1 MRWITALIAPLI
13 EAWGEVKVQRARV
26 VLSLIGV
33 VAAVAAMSTV
43 MALGALIVQSNREM
57 LEASQGRAT
66 TLTFSISKSAD
77 DETSNGQYVSS
88 GPLESGMDPDSS
100 NSNADSSSS
109 GWAAED
115 TGIINDPVGN
125 AMKTVADRFKLPY
138 WSRQAQSS
146 LAIKDIKELEN
157 TGMYRGHAVPQP
169 KYGYDQPQVQAV
181 DPAYATIYRLR
192 LLEGRWLQARDAD
205 QRVTPV
211 VINRRMWEYFGQPN
225 IADPMIITADN
236 DSGDRFRVVG
246 VVQSHRYDM
255 ATMYVPYDAWI
266 LTQEDSSDNSVGFAG
281 KEMLVWTDPEQ
292 TSQAHEDIQSALTAI
307 LGPGWDL
314 TVWGDEIWDDGD
326 AMAMLGSDDNSAGT
340 RNIIMAIGTV
350 VILLGAL
357 GLLNVAIVTVRQR
370 IREIG
375 IRRALGASA
384 KRIFFAVFMESVV
397 ATFVAGVIGV
407 MLAIIA
413 IRVMPLESMN
423 IELQDIPAFPVSA
436 ALAGIAIST
445 GIGALCGIIPAL
457 AAIRVRPI
465 DAIRY

>member
-1 MRWITALIAPLI
+1 M
-13 EAWGEVKVQRARV
+13 
-26 VLSLIGV
+26 
-33 VAAVAAMSTV
+33 
-43 MALGALIVQSNREM
+43 
-57 LEASQGRAT
+57 
-66 TLTFSISKSAD
+66 
-77 DETSNGQYVSS
+77 
-88 GPLESGMDPDSS
+88 
-100 NSNADSSSS
+100 
-109 GWAAED
+109 
-115 TGIINDPVGN
+115 
-125 AMKTVADRFKLPY
+125 
-138 WSRQAQSS
+138 
-146 LAIKDIKELEN
+146 
-157 TGMYRGHAVPQP
+157 
-169 KYGYDQPQVQAV
+169 

-192 LLEGRWLQARDAD
+192 VVEGRWLQTRDAD
-205 QRVTPV
+205 QRVTPI
-211 VINRRMWEYFGQPN
+211 VINTRMWEYFGQPN
-225 IADPMIITADN
+225 IADPMIITAGN

-255 ATMYVPYDAWI
+255 ATMYVPYDAWM
-266 LTQEDSSDNSVGFAG
+266 LTQENSSGNVIGFDG

-326 AMAMLGSDDNSAGT
+326 AMFGSDDNSAGT
-340 RNIIMAIGTV
+340 RNIVMAIGAV

-407 MLAIIA
+407 MLAIVA
-413 IRVMPLESMN
+413 IRVMPLESMD
-423 IELQDIPAFPVSA
+423 IELQDVPAFPVSA

-457 AAIRVRPI
+457 AAVRVRPI

>member
-57 LEASQGRAT
+57 IEASQGRTT
-66 TLTFSISKSAD
+66 TLTFSISKSSD
-77 DETSNGQYVSS
+77 DESS
-88 GPLESGMDPDSS
+88 GEYVISGPSKSGMDPGSS
-100 NSNADSSSS
+100 GNDADSSGS

-125 AMKTVADRFKLPY
+125 AMKTVAERFKLPY
-138 WSRQAQSS
+138 WSRRAQSS
-146 LAIKDIKELEN
+146 LPIKEIKELET
-157 TGMYRGHAVPQP
+157 TGMYRGQAVPQP
-169 KYGYDQPQVQAV
+169 KYGYDQPQVLAV

-192 LLEGRWLQARDAD
+192 VVEGRWLQTRDAD
-205 QRVTPV
+205 QRVTPI
-211 VINRRMWEYFGQPN
+211 VINTRMWEYFGQPN
-225 IADPMIITADN
+225 IADPMIITAGN

-255 ATMYVPYDAWI
+255 ATMYVPYDAWM
-266 LTQEDSSDNSVGFAG
+266 LTQENSSGNVIGFDG

-326 AMAMLGSDDNSAGT
+326 AMFGSDDNSAGT
-340 RNIIMAIGTV
+340 RNIVMAIGAV

-407 MLAIIA
+407 MLAIVA
-413 IRVMPLESMN
+413 IRVMPLESMD
-423 IELQDIPAFPVSA
+423 IELQDVPAFPVSA

-457 AAIRVRPI
+457 AAVRVRPI